1 MKTVT
6 ESGDLDCKRR
16 ARRGSHQIHFRSR
29 EHFKGKHRP
38 VWRVLITAA
47 HWDSSRGEREAREGL
62 AGEGRCVS
70 RTVDPVG
77 SRNIPCRSDQG
88 PETRGDKQPPLER
101 LVFTQNFWLGKNY
114 RLL

>member
-38 VWRVLITAA
+38 VWRVLITAV
-47 HWDSSRGEREAREGL
+47 HWDSSQGERRAREGL
-62 AGEGRCVS
+62 AGEGRCIS
-70 RTVDPVG
+70 RIMDPVG
-77 SRNIPCRSDQG
+77 SRHIPRRSAGG
-88 PETRGDKQPPLER
+88 PETRGD
-101 LVFTQNFWLGKNY
+101 
-114 RLL
+114 